1 MLKVASSRSH
11 KNFKT
16 AVFCCIT
23 YFIYLFFFLS
33 DFNRLDKTQIFY
45 NNDLAFTTAEKHFGI
60 PALLDAHDMVSS
72 EVPDRLSI
80 LTYLSQY
87 YQVFTQERKQSNS
100 KYHLKK
106 TINFLYWIIA
116 MPNNNYFSL
125 VHNFSPLNYVI
136 YIKFDLLGP

>member
-1 MLKVASSRSH
+1 MSTGFTKIVKLLCYIVLLIL
-11 KNFKT
+11 F
-16 AVFCCIT
+16 
-23 YFIYLFFFLS
+23 YFLFFS

-87 YQVFTQERKQSNS
+87 YQVFTQERKNSHS
-100 KYHLKK
+100 KYHLKNK
-106 TINFLYWIIA
+106 
-116 MPNNNYFSL
+116 
-125 VHNFSPLNYVI
+125 PLI
-136 YIKFDLLGP
+136 YCN

>member
-11 KNFKT
+11 KNFKS

-23 YFIYLFFFLS
+23 YFNYLFIFFLS

-60 PALLDAHDMVSS
+60 PALLDAHDMVAS

-106 TINFLYWIIA
+106 TINFLY
-116 MPNNNYFSL
+116 
-125 VHNFSPLNYVI
+125 
-136 YIKFDLLGP
+136 